1 MRRNPASPSSSPPVP
16 ITPPPPDRPRFLT
29 AEWRWLLMLNYEV
42 DPAVLAPLVPR
53 GTTLDL
59 FEGRALASIVGF
71 RFLRTALLGVPIP
84 FHRDFDEVNLR
95 FYVRHETADG
105 EVRRAV
111 VFVRELVPRPAIAW
125 TARLAYNEP
134 YTALPMR
141 STVPRSLDADPAPV
155 RFEWRHRGRWQHCA
169 AVATGP
175 ATLPAAG
182 SEAEFIT
189 EHYWGY
195 TPQRDG
201 GTVEYRV
208 AHPQW
213 RCRSVRDASFSADV
227 AALYG
232 PGFVPF
238 LSVPPRS
245 AFVAEGSPVSVH
257 FPRRL
262 PSPRAGR

>member
-1 MRRNPASPSSSPPVP
+1 VSL
-16 ITPPPPDRPRFLT
+16 PPPDRPRFLT

-42 DPAVLAPLVPR
+42 PPAVLAPYVPR

-95 FYVRHETADG
+95 FYVRHETAAS

-111 VFVRELVPRPAIAW
+111 VFVRELVPRAAIAW
-125 TARLAYNEP
+125 TARVAYNEP
-134 YTALPMR
+134 YAAVPMR
-141 STVPRSLDADPAPV
+141 STVPPVLHDDPGVV
-155 RFEWRHRGRWQHCA
+155 RYEWRHGGRWQHCA
-169 AVATGP
+169 AVAVG
-175 ATLPAAG
+175 ASRLPAPG

-213 RCRSVRDASFSADV
+213 RCWDVRDVSFSADV
-227 AALYG
+227 AGLYG
-232 PGFVPF
+232 PQFVPS
-238 LSVPPRS
+238 LSVAPRS
-245 AFVAEGSPVSVH
+245 AFVAEGSAVSVH

-262 PSPRAGR
+262 ER